1 LFGLAGLEKS
11 IFVNPFSLSGFK
23 SVGLRWALSFGKAV
37 GQSTHSKHGSMRQ
50 EHHWRVYFAEDSLY
64 EKCPKGTK
72 LKNIPL

>member
-37 GQSTHSKHGSMRQ
+37 GESTS
-50 EHHWRVYFAEDSLY
+50 F
-64 EKCPKGTK
+64 
-72 LKNIPL
+72 